1 MAVAVRT
8 NALFKKKTAAA
19 APAKKG
25 KKAPA
30 KRAAPAKEGSSLLG
44 GLTDMFST
52 NADTLESRAR
62 SGSTAKGAQRSIGYR
77 GSGQVGSAP
86 QVDAQGN
93 KAKFGGRVYRFG
105 DKYGANIDE
114 YAPIFSP
121 EERSSTGDTYA
132 GGALGLAVW
141 FIGLVSLLGIGGF
154 SIYSTSALG

>member
-1 MAVAVRT
+1 MAESWEGSDVTREGRGERGRMAVAVRT

-30 KRAAPAKEGSSLLG
+30 KRAAPAKKGKKAAPAKEGSSLLG

-62 SGSTAKGAQRSIGYR
+62 SGSTAKGAQRFIGYR

-86 QVDAQGN
+86 QVDAQ
-93 KAKFGGRVYRFG
+93 ARR
-105 DKYGANIDE
+105 ATATAIAS
-114 YAPIFSP
+114 APARTLP
-121 EERSSTGDTYA
+121 PR
-132 GGALGLAVW
+132 
-141 FIGLVSLLGIGGF
+141 
-154 SIYSTSALG
+154 